1 MTVIKYF
8 MDLYANKRVRSPLEK
23 PIILTFDPELNNNK
37 LDIKVS
43 INQILNALIFFIFI
57 LQVLSIQSFFLAECA
72 LFSELPY
79 KFNLDSYDKTG
90 LDVLFYGQD
99 HYDTMAILDDK
110 KDISQETIGDL
121 LKKQKILSNRQLML
135 KNFGKL
141 IENLSDCETYIQSII
156 DGNQDADPEIG
167 HLLNQA
173 LS

>member
-37 LDIKVS
+37 LDIKV
-43 INQILNALIFFIFI
+43 
-57 LQVLSIQSFFLAECA
+57 LSIQSFFLAECA

-79 KFNLDSYDKTG
+79 KFNLENYDKSG

-121 LKKQKILSNRQLML
+121 LKQQKVLSNRNLML

-141 IENLSDCETYIQSII
+141 IENLSDCELYIQNII

-167 HLLNQA
+167 HMLNQA